1 MGVDNDRIEGKY
13 QKLATVLKR
22 MGSVVVAFSGGT
34 DSTLLLKVCKK
45 VLKDKVLAVTI
56 LSDTTSRYEYEDA
69 LRLAEKLNVAH
80 LSIKSHELEL
90 TDFIS
95 NPPDKCYICKK
106 HRFKNL
112 ISLAE
117 EKGIPFIVDGENA
130 DDQRDFRPGSRA
142 AKELGVRSPLKEAN
156 LSKKEIR
163 QLSKRLGLETWN
175 KPSAAC
181 LASRIPYHIPITSQ
195 KLKQVDDGEHF
206 LKHLGL
212 SGQIRVR
219 HHGDV
224 ARLEVDFKEV
234 VKLADEMIRNRIV
247 KYFKS
252 LGFKY
257 ITLDLEGYSM
267 GSLNRSL
274 FLEQKQP

>member
-1 MGVDNDRIEGKY
+1 MGVDNEKIEQKY
-13 QKLATVLKR
+13 QKLVTIIKR
-22 MGSVVVAFSGGT
+22 MGSVVAAFSGGT
-34 DSTLLLKVCKK
+34 DSTLLVKVCKK

-56 LSDTTSRYEYEDA
+56 LSATTSRYEYEDA
-69 LRLAEKLNVAH
+69 LRLVEKLNVAH
-80 LSIKSHELEL
+80 LSIKSHELEF

-112 ISLAE
+112 ILLAK
-117 EKGIPFIVDGENA
+117 EKGIPYVVDGENA
-130 DDQRDFRPGSRA
+130 DDQQDFRPGSRA
-142 AKELGVRSPLKEAN
+142 ARELGVRSPLEEAN
-156 LSKKEIR
+156 LAKKEIR

-175 KPSAAC
+175 KPSSAC
-181 LASRIPYHIPITSQ
+181 LASRIPYRIPITSQ

-206 LKHLGL
+206 LRHLGF

-224 ARLEVDFKEV
+224 VRLEVDLKEM
-234 VKLADEMIRNRIV
+234 VKLADETIRFRIV

-274 FLEQKQP
+274 V